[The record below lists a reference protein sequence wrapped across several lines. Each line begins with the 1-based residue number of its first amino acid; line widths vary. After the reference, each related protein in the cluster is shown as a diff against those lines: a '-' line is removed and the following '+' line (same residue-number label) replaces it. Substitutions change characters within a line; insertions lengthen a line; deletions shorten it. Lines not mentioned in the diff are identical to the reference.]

1 MSTAALVGLNCCVAA
16 ITLAGLAYFGRVR
29 MPRPP
34 VGRYERA
41 DVAVVFAVVVA
52 APLLYLELPRAAVA
66 VVFGLVLCAA
76 LQFTLAPVTGGG
88 RAWAV
93 ALASVAATAGCA
105 FADRSLAVMVL
116 TDVLLATAVV
126 GVANMW
132 AQSGMRSAH
141 AAWFAGA
148 LACYDL
154 VATGLTSVMD
164 RFAVQ
169 VMGLPF
175 APLLAVTRGDP
186 PVALG
191 LGDLLLLVL
200 FPLVALKAFGRVAGL
215 LAAGIGVAVSGAVSL
230 LFALGALTGAFPL
243 LTALGPLI
251 VVQHV
256 LWVRARGAERTVAE
270 WRTGAP
276 RAAAALAPRDPDPA
290 LLKALDPA
298 DARGLRTALPED
310 SWLAVLDGLVVGGGP
325 SPGLA
330 RRDAVRRGGTAV
342 PVVVSGRRVSSADEH
357 PENQPDQDQRVEH
370 HGGPERAAGHASA
383 QKTASEPQ
391 PVPGQAG
398 RHEHDEQQE
407 GPLRP

>member
-1 MSTAALVGLNCCVAA
+1 MSAAALVGLNCCVAA
-16 ITLAGLAYFGRVR
+16 VTAAGAAYFGRVR

-34 VGRYERA
+34 VGRYELP
-41 DVAVVFAVVVA
+41 DVAVVSAVVVA
-52 APLLYLELPRAAVA
+52 APLFYLELPRVVVA

-76 LQFTLAPVTGGG
+76 LQFTLAPLFGGG

-93 ALASVAATAGCA
+93 ALGSVAATAGCA
-105 FADRSLAVMVL
+105 FTDRPLAVMAL
-116 TDVLLATAVV
+116 TDVLLGIAVV

-132 AQSGMRSAH
+132 AQSGMSSAH

-164 RFAVQ
+164 RFATQ

-200 FPLVALKAFGRVAGL
+200 FPLVALKAFGRAAGL
-215 LAAGIGVAVSGAVSL
+215 LAAGIGLAVSATVSL
-230 LFALGALTGAFPL
+230 LFALGTLTGAFPL

-270 WRTGAP
+270 WRAGAP
-276 RAAAALAPRDPDPA
+276 RAAAAATSTGPDPA
-290 LLKALDPA
+290 LLHALDPV
-298 DARGLRTALPED
+298 DAEGLLAGLSD
-310 SWLAVLDGLVVGGGP
+310 GGWVAVLDGRVVGSGT
-325 SPGLA
+325 SPGRA
-330 RRDAVRRGGTAV
+330 RRDAGRRGCPSV
-342 PVVVSGRRVSSADEH
+342 PMVR
-357 PENQPDQDQRVEH
+357 
-370 HGGPERAAGHASA
+370 
-383 QKTASEPQ
+383 QK
-391 PVPGQAG
+391 
-398 RHEHDEQQE
+398 
-407 GPLRP
+407 

>member
-1 MSTAALVGLNCCVAA
+1 MSAAALVGLNACVAA
-16 ITLAGLAYFGRVR
+16 ITAAGAVYFGRVR

-34 VGRYERA
+34 VGRYELP
-41 DVAVVFAVVVA
+41 DVAVVSAVVVA
-52 APLLYLELPRAAVA
+52 APLVYLELPRAAVA

-76 LQFTLAPVTGGG
+76 LQFTLAPLFGGG
-88 RAWAV
+88 RAWGV
-93 ALASVAATAGCA
+93 ALGSVAATAGCA
-105 FADRSLAVMVL
+105 FADRPLAVMVL
-116 TDVLLATAVV
+116 TDVLLAVAVV

-164 RFAVQ
+164 RFAAQ

-200 FPLVALKAFGRVAGL
+200 FPLVAFKAFGRAAGL
-215 LAAGIGVAVSGAVSL
+215 LAAGIGLAVSAAVSL

-256 LWVRARGAERTVAE
+256 LWVRVRGAERTVAE
-270 WRTGAP
+270 WRRGAS
-276 RAAAALAPRDPDPA
+276 RAAAAATRTDPDPA
-290 LLKALDPA
+290 LLKALEPA
-298 DARGLRTALPED
+298 DTEGLRAGLPD
-310 SWLAVLDGLVVGGGP
+310 GGWLAVLDGRVVGTGT
-325 SPGLA
+325 SPGRA
-330 RRDAVRRGGTAV
+330 RGDAGLRGCASM
-342 PVVVSGRRVSSADEH
+342 PVVR
-357 PENQPDQDQRVEH
+357 QD
-370 HGGPERAAGHASA
+370 
-383 QKTASEPQ
+383 
-391 PVPGQAG
+391 
-398 RHEHDEQQE
+398 
-407 GPLRP
+407 

>member
-1 MSTAALVGLNCCVAA
+1 MNTAALVGLNLCVAA
-16 ITLAGLAYFGRVR
+16 ITVAGLVYFGRVR

-34 VGRYERA
+34 VGRYELP
-41 DVAVVFAVVVA
+41 DVAVVFVVVMA

-76 LQFTLAPVTGGG
+76 LQFTLAPLIGAG
-88 RAWAV
+88 RAWVLAVVAV
-93 ALASVAATAGCA
+93 ASVAGCA

-116 TDVLLATAVV
+116 TDALLAVAVV

-132 AQSGMRSAH
+132 AQSGMRSSH
-141 AAWFAGA
+141 TAWFAGG

-164 RFAVQ
+164 RFATQ

-175 APLLAVTRGDP
+175 APLLAVTRGEP

-200 FPLVALKAFGRVAGL
+200 FPLVALKAFGRTAGL
-215 LAAGIGVAVSGAVSL
+215 LAAATGVAVSSVVSL

-251 VVQHV
+251 VLQHV
-256 LWVRARGAERTVAE
+256 LWVRARGAERTVSE
-270 WRTGAP
+270 WRSGAS
-276 RAAAALAPRDPDPA
+276 RAGAASAPTDPDPV
-290 LLKALDPA
+290 LLAALDPTDA
-298 DARGLRTALPED
+298 DGLCAGLAEGG
-310 SWLAVLDGLVVGGGP
+310 WLAVADGRVVGTGP

-330 RRDAVRRGGTAV
+330 RRDAGLRGCASV
-342 PVVVSGRRVSSADEH
+342 PVVR
-357 PENQPDQDQRVEH
+357 
-370 HGGPERAAGHASA
+370 
-383 QKTASEPQ
+383 QK
-391 PVPGQAG
+391 
-398 RHEHDEQQE
+398 
-407 GPLRP
+407 

>member
-1 MSTAALVGLNCCVAA
+1 MSAVALVGLNVCVAA
-16 ITLAGLAYFGRVR
+16 ITAAGAAYFGRVR

-34 VGRYERA
+34 VGRYELP
-41 DVAVVFAVVVA
+41 DVAVVSAVVVA
-52 APLLYLELPRAAVA
+52 APLVYLELPRAAVA

-76 LQFTLAPVTGGG
+76 LQFTLAPLFGGG
-88 RAWAV
+88 RAWV
-93 ALASVAATAGCA
+93 AALGSVAATAGCA
-105 FADRSLAVMVL
+105 FADKTLAVLVL
-116 TDVLLATAVV
+116 TDVLLAVAVV

-200 FPLVALKAFGRVAGL
+200 FPLVALKAFGRAAGL
-215 LAAGIGVAVSGAVSL
+215 LAAGIGLAVSAAVSV
-230 LFALGALTGAFPL
+230 LFALGTLTGAFPL

-251 VVQHV
+251 VLQHV

-270 WRTGAP
+270 WRSGIPVAAD
-276 RAAAALAPRDPDPA
+276 AAAPAGPDPE
-290 LLKALDPA
+290 LLKALEPA
-298 DARGLRTALPED
+298 DPEGLGATAPEGG
-310 SWLAVLDGLVVGGGP
+310 WLAVLDGRVVGAGA

-330 RRDAVRRGGTAV
+330 RGDARLRGCASV
-342 PVVVSGRRVSSADEH
+342 PVVR
-357 PENQPDQDQRVEH
+357 QR
-370 HGGPERAAGHASA
+370 
-383 QKTASEPQ
+383 
-391 PVPGQAG
+391 
-398 RHEHDEQQE
+398 
-407 GPLRP
+407 

>member
-1 MSTAALVGLNCCVAA
+1 MSTAALVGLNCCVAV

-34 VGRYERA
+34 VGRYELA

-52 APLLYLELPRAAVA
+52 APLLYLELPRTAVA

-76 LQFTLAPVTGGG
+76 LQFTLAPLTGGG

-93 ALASVAATAGCA
+93 ALVSVAATAGCA
-105 FADRSLAVMVL
+105 FADRSLAVVVL

-164 RFAVQ
+164 RFAAQ

-200 FPLVALKAFGRVAGL
+200 FPLVALKAFGRAAGL

-256 LWVRARGAERTVAE
+256 LWVRSRGAERTVAE
-270 WRTGAP
+270 WRASAP
-276 RAAAALAPRDPDPA
+276 RAAAATAPADPDPA
-290 LLKALDPA
+290 LLRALDPP
-298 DARGLRTALPED
+298 DAQGLPAALPED
-310 SWLAVLDGLVVGGGP
+310 GWLAVLDGRVVGGGT

-330 RRDAVRRGGTAV
+330 RRDAGRRGCTPVPLAV
-342 PVVVSGRRVSSADEH
+342 PVRRASSADEH
-357 PENQPDQDQRVEH
+357 PEKQPGQDQRVDH
-370 HGGPERAAGHASA
+370 HGGPEREAGHASP
-383 QKTASEPQ
+383 QKAASAPRS
-391 PVPGQAG
+391 VPGRARG
-398 RHEHDEQQE
+398 HAHDDEQQ
-407 GPLRP
+407 GPLGS